1 MAGAYSHRVV
11 VELEKSDIPKVK
23 NKLVKYFQSR
33 RSGGGD
39 CQVDYEEGSS
49 TAVLRFSREEEKRK
63 VLDKECHEISLEKGV
78 LKMKV
83 RLPSDEQTG
92 QKKAPPEEKQKS
104 KDAEI
109 REQELPDEGS
119 PSPDSAEEELSST
132 SVVLENV
139 PEENQ
144 PGILGNVGGKCFEG
158 SRLIISE
165 VQFGNDSRNFLSC
178 CDFSDRS
185 RKRQLYQSLPS
196 KPDVHQEGI
205 NRPVS

>member
-49 TAVLRFSREEEKRK
+49 TAVLRFSREEEKKK
-63 VLDKECHEISLEKGV
+63 VLDKECHEINLEKGV
-78 LKMKV
+78 LKMKA

-104 KDAEI
+104 KEPEI

-119 PSPDSAEEELSST
+119 PSPDSA
-132 SVVLENV
+132 
-139 PEENQ
+139 
-144 PGILGNVGGKCFEG
+144 
-158 SRLIISE
+158 
-165 VQFGNDSRNFLSC
+165 
-178 CDFSDRS
+178 
-185 RKRQLYQSLPS
+185 
-196 KPDVHQEGI
+196 
-205 NRPVS
+205 